1 MHSEAPK
8 VIEKKNV
15 TAPVCPALPKE
26 KADAM
31 PDFPLPEEPKDDI
44 VPVQEKPVSEEP
56 APEPK

>member
-1 MHSEAPK
+1 M
-8 VIEKKNV
+8 

-56 APEPK
+56 APEPTPEPK

>member
-1 MHSEAPK
+1 M
-8 VIEKKNV
+8 

-31 PDFPLPEEPKDDI
+31 PDFPLPEESKDDI

-56 APEPK
+56 APEPTPEAK